1 MFVYCF
7 QGNHANVVAAN
18 VVAATTQDQHLLYKK
33 KIIFF
38 LIDIQGTV
46 NKK

>member
-18 VVAATTQDQHLLYKK
+18 VVAATTQVTALLYKK
-33 KIIFF
+33 KSFSS
-38 LIDIQGTV
+38 LLKYKGQ
-46 NKK
+46 